1 LVYAP
6 AHEFGKFISKEIEIV
21 TSLVSTGDAQFLVV
35 DAVIG
40 LATAVLFYSS
50 KRLSN
55 GYNAWTTRLRTRFRN
70 INPPPTP
77 EKAQSNYW
85 TMVILFRIVGAFLF
99 LASSWAAYD
108 WFH

>member
-1 LVYAP
+1 M
-6 AHEFGKFISKEIEIV
+6 
-21 TSLVSTGDAQFLVV
+21 TSLVNTGDAQFLVA

-40 LATAVLFYSS
+40 LAGAFLFYSS
-50 KRLSN
+50 NPLSN
-55 GYNAWTTRLRTRFRN
+55 GYNAWTTRLRTRFPN

-85 TMVILFRIVGAFLF
+85 AMVILFRIVGAFLF
-99 LASSWAAYD
+99 LASTWAAYD